1 MSIVLKWE
9 LLILKAKID
18 GMYDAKQ
25 EYRNSGIMQ
34 CYCHRVAE
42 QP

>member
-18 GMYDAKQ
+18 GMYDAKH
-25 EYRNSGIMQ
+25 EYRNLGIMQ
-34 CYCHRVAE
+34 CYCHSVAE